1 MSSQHKISAKLILKK
16 KCCFLDRFRFLLK
29 GQSAQTQI
37 LTFFKIKPVS
47 PLHNPFKSKPQ
58 NVKPP
63 QTHAAC
69 KRKSYSLISNS
80 CSSSCRMPLQRG
92 YVHKPSLPTA
102 DTTTTLT
109 RIAHELA
116 RNFLVAASA
125 AEDLTA
131 ESTMVTASKGC
142 EFLVAVVT
150 LLTLAVRHP
159 VLFQITVLERKKH
172 D

>member
-1 MSSQHKISAKLILKK
+1 MRPA
-16 KCCFLDRFRFLLK
+16 
-29 GQSAQTQI
+29 
-37 LTFFKIKPVS
+37 
-47 PLHNPFKSKPQ
+47 
-58 NVKPP
+58 
-63 QTHAAC
+63 
-69 KRKSYSLISNS
+69 
-80 CSSSCRMPLQRG
+80 
-92 YVHKPSLPTA
+92 LPTA
-102 DTTTTLT
+102 NTTITLT

-125 AEDLTA
+125 AKNLTA

-142 EFLVAVVT
+142 EFFVAVVT